1 MATYSPPT
9 INDGDSFDSATVN
22 TGCSDLGTAVNAA
35 VDVNNIAA
43 NTLDATCFHKNS
55 LTEVWSVD
63 NRGLTASLPIRFAGA
78 ADADTLIIQSG
89 SYFDL
94 LNRFDVEDLSLR
106 FYMKNQGDLSISAT
120 VDLLYAKTAIY
131 TSSNTFTHVVSAQL
145 YLDGTAILTLPLQQ
159 IEVGEDSTR
168 LPLPV
173 HLDHVASSVSAG
185 WHDLWVHLD
194 FRSSTVSPVIGGG
207 AAPAAQ
213 QGGFIQWKC
222 GGRSLNVV
230 ALYR

>member
-22 TGCSDLGTAVNAA
+22 TGFSDLGTAVNAA

-106 FYMKNQGDLSISAT
+106 FYMKSQGDLSISAT

-145 YLDGTAILTLPLQQ
+145 YLDGTTILTLPLQQ

-168 LPLPV
+168 
-173 HLDHVASSVSAG
+173 S
-185 WHDLWVHLD
+185 
-194 FRSSTVSPVIGGG
+194 
-207 AAPAAQ
+207 
-213 QGGFIQWKC
+213 
-222 GGRSLNVV
+222 
-230 ALYR
+230 